1 MARRKTK
8 VRPEESLL
16 GNMDGQ
22 DREWLAMNHST
33 RNIPA
38 GNQSV
43 NSPVTSLSP
52 FPNNR
57 VLAGDTKDVE
67 RCKESTVSLQAVSK
81 PNIPPLSPNLGMRRQ
96 VNNIACC
103 EKTLQENDPETWA
116 RKTDLGSYA
125 ILHSEPNL
133 NQVDSSSED
142 ETVENTNVKEPADA
156 VAAEGAVMPS
166 AEDVIRTREK
176 DRARKIS
183 VVPRE
188 VQRRALLHYF
198 AKITS
203 SSQIDVALDLEHMQS
218 LLKEGA
224 LVNESDDFGQTV
236 LHEVSRVWGIDV
248 AQFLV
253 KEG

>member
-1 MARRKTK
+1 M
-8 VRPEESLL
+8 L
-16 GNMDGQ
+16 GSMDGQ

-33 RNIPA
+33 RSIPA
-38 GNQSV
+38 GNESV
-43 NSPVTSLSP
+43 NSPVASLSP

-67 RCKESTVSLQAVSK
+67 RCKESAVSLQAVSK
-81 PNIPPLSPNLGMRRQ
+81 PNIPPPSPNLGMRRQ

-142 ETVENTNVKEPADA
+142 EKVTNVKEPADA

-166 AEDVIRTREK
+166 AEDVIRTRQK

-183 VVPRE
+183 VE

-203 SSQIDVALDLEHMQS
+203 SSQMDVALDLEHMQS
-218 LLKEGA
+218 LLKQGA